1 MRKTITA
8 VLIAV
13 SLAGCGAAAVQQTEV
28 PSEGRLKTYEIQQ
41 TSNTKRIEKLE
52 KELSDTKTSLEQI
65 QRQSKQ
71 LGESYDSLL
80 SLFNEQ
86 KKIMANL
93 IQILSGGEKKQDSK
107 ETQQSK

>member
-1 MRKTITA
+1 MKKTITA
-8 VLIAV
+8 VLMAV

-28 PSEGRLKTYEIQQ
+28 PSEGKLRTYEIQQ

-52 KELSDTKTSLEQI
+52 KELSEAKTSLEQI

-80 SLFNEQ
+80 ALFNEQ
-86 KKIMANL
+86 KKMMVNL
-93 IQILSGGEKKQDSK
+93 IQILSGGSEKQENKG
-107 ETQQSK
+107 TQQK